1 MGFLWK
7 GKNMITGIYEITN
20 LVNNKKYIG
29 QSKKVPGRWNDHIRI
44 AFIDQNLLKNK
55 TDIRDYKLPI
65 HNAMRKYGVENFSF
79 RILEFCEQDDLNIRE
94 QFWIEKLKTNQPDY
108 GYNLTPGGQKNFQVN
123 GERHGMA
130 KLTQAQVDDII
141 MMLQDKKDNNEILSK
156 YPFISRGMIANINQ
170 GKNWKKE
177 GIEYPIVNDRALQA
191 NIASHQKRRVFSP
204 DQIITIRKLYA
215 NGKTLTEITD
225 IFNNIVS
232 ISMIKS
238 IVYGESYKDIPLFKA
253 KEQKWI
259 EPCIDYSQGYDWS
272 GEVETLNEE
281 MRQRSR

>member
-1 MGFLWK
+1 
-7 GKNMITGIYEITN
+7 MITGIYEITN
-20 LVNNKKYIG
+20 LVNNKKYVG

-44 AFIDQNLLKNK
+44 ALINQDQLKHK
-55 TDIRDYKLPI
+55 SDIRDYKLPI
-65 HNAMRKYGVENFSF
+65 HNAMRKYGIENFSF
-79 RILEFCEQDDLNIRE
+79 RILEVCKQEDLNDKE
-94 QFWIEKLKTNQPDY
+94 QFWIEKLKTNQPEY
-108 GYNLTPGGQKNFQVN
+108 GYNLTVGGQKNFQVK
-123 GERHGMA
+123 GEQHGMA

-141 MMLQDKKDNNEILSK
+141 IMLQEKKNGDEILSK
-156 YPFISRGMIANINQ
+156 YPFISPGMIANINQ

-177 GIEYPIVNDRALQA
+177 GIEYPIFNDRALQA
-191 NIASHQKRRVFSP
+191 NVIAHQKRRTFST

-215 NGKTLTEITD
+215 NGKTLVEIAS
-225 IFNNIVS
+225 IFDNVVS
-232 ISMIKS
+232 VAMIKS
-238 IVYGESYKDIPLFKA
+238 IVYGETYKDVPLFKA